1 MSFIGELTAKLGIC
15 GGYSVI
21 NFNGEYVYVEGIERL
36 VFVGENEISVSAKR
50 TVITVEGE
58 KLMMEELDGG
68 TLIIK
73 GKINCVSQKEM

>member
-1 MSFIGELTAKLGIC
+1 MSFIGELTAKLGVG

-21 NFNGEYVYVEGIERL
+21 NFNGEYVYVEGVERL
-36 VFVGENEISVSAKR
+36 VYVGDQEISVLFKKI
-50 TVITVEGE
+50 VISVTGE
-58 KLMMEELDGG
+58 NLMMEELDGG